1 MCGPEVFIEAVSG
14 FESIDMY
21 TERGRERV
29 NEIRAARQER
39 HGINMMPSVA
49 SKKRG
54 AGLTMF
60 EHAS

>member
-1 MCGPEVFIEAVSG
+1 MPPIRSCNVFYKRMCGPEVFIEAVSG

-49 SKKRG
+49 
-54 AGLTMF
+54 
-60 EHAS
+60 